1 MKLKV
6 TLRYVIVLIK
16 ISLCACNSTAEE
28 DELIRYNEQ
37 VDLTSSHRIDSAY
50 KKINAE
56 CDSALKYRVPEIV
69 DSLLKIK
76 SVKYD

>member
-16 ISLCACNSTAEE
+16 ITLCACNSPSEE

-37 VDLTSSHRIDSAY
+37 VDLISSHRIDSAY
-50 KKINAE
+50 KLINAE
-56 CDSALKYRVPEIV
+56 CDTALKYRVPMII
-69 DSLLKIK
+69 DSLLKADSTK
-76 SVKYD
+76 HE